1 MSKNSGVSLIKAAAV
16 GAMLAGA
23 ANSILYL
30 IYYMTGIIPWHML
43 SPGRDVSITPQL
55 VLAVSIGGALG
66 GALLYAIIR
75 RTAVRPARTFKLV
88 AGVILILSIA
98 APLTIETFTPGLMLA
113 LALMHVVVFA
123 STVWALT
130 VWAERGSLK
139 ASA

>member
-1 MSKNSGVSLIKAAAV
+1 MPNDSGVSLVKAAAV

-23 ANSILYL
+23 ANSLLYL
-30 IYYMTGIIPWHML
+30 IYYMIGIIPWNML
-43 SPGRDVSITPQL
+43 SPGQNVPITPRL

-75 RTAVRPARTFKLV
+75 RIAVHPARTFKLV
-88 AGVILILSIA
+88 AGVILILSFA

-123 STVWALT
+123 STLWALT
-130 VWAERGSLK
+130 VWAERGSFK

>member
-1 MSKNSGVSLIKAAAV
+1 MPNDSGVSLMKAAAA

-23 ANSILYL
+23 ANSLLYL
-30 IYYMTGIIPWHML
+30 IYYMIGIIPWNML

-75 RTAVRPARTFKLV
+75 RIAVRPARTFKLV

-113 LALMHVVVFA
+113 LALLHVVVFA

>member
-1 MSKNSGVSLIKAAAV
+1 MPNDSGVSLVKAAAV

-23 ANSILYL
+23 VNSLLYL
-30 IYYMTGIIPWHML
+30 IYYMIGIIPWNML
-43 SPGRDVSITPQL
+43 SPGQNVSITPRL

-75 RTAVRPARTFKLV
+75 RIAVHPARTFKLV
-88 AGVILILSIA
+88 AGVILILSFA
-98 APLTIETFTPGLMLA
+98 APLTIETFTAGLMLA

>member
-1 MSKNSGVSLIKAAAV
+1 MPNDSGVSLIKAAAV

-23 ANSILYL
+23 ANSLLYL
-30 IYYMTGIIPWHML
+30 IYYMIGIIPWNML

-66 GALLYAIIR
+66 GALLYALIR
-75 RTAVRPARTFKLV
+75 RIAVHPVRTFKLV

>member
-1 MSKNSGVSLIKAAAV
+1 MPNDSGVSLIKAAAV
-16 GAMLAGA
+16 GAMLAGT
-23 ANSILYL
+23 ANSLLYL
-30 IYYMTGIIPWHML
+30 IYYMIGIIPWNML

-66 GALLYAIIR
+66 GALLYALIR
-75 RTAVRPARTFKLV
+75 RIAVHPVRTFKLV